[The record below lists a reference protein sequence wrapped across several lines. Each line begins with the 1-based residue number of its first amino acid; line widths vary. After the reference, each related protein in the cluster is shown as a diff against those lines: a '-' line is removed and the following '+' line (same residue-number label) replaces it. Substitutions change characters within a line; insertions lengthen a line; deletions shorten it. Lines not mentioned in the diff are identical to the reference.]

1 MTFVSVTRLHVR
13 SWRFFPP
20 FLIYTMRSGS
30 QAKRSQGF
38 RGGMLGN
45 DAQFGNWT
53 ITLWDSEDAM
63 RGFRNSGAHRVAM
76 PRLLHWCD
84 EASYTHYTTEESGVP
99 SAEIAYQ
106 RLSGGKISKV
116 NHPSSAQAQ
125 GRTVSAGM
133 PRFALQLRPIA
144 R

>member
-1 MTFVSVTRLHVR
+1 MTVVSVTRLHVR
-13 SWRFFPP
+13 SLWFVLP

-53 ITLWDSEDAM
+53 ITLWDSEEAM
-63 RGFRNSGAHRVAM
+63 RSFRNSGAHRVAM
-76 PRLLHWCD
+76 PKLLHWCD
-84 EASYTHYTTEESGVP
+84 EASYTHYATEDTGIP

-106 RLSGGKISKV
+106 RLSAGKISKV
-116 NHPSSAQAQ
+116 NHPSAAHAQ

-133 PRFALQLRPIA
+133 PRFALTLHPVTR
-144 R
+144 